1 MNKYDYRPDMW
12 FGEEDESKS
21 IWKRIGAVLLI
32 VAFIVLL
39 WGIMAIAGAYEEH
52 KLCMN
57 GAVEY
62 CIPEDFQ

>member
-1 MNKYDYRPDMW
+1 MNKYNYRPDMW
-12 FGEEDESKS
+12 FGEEDKPKS
-21 IWKRIGAVLLI
+21 ICKRISEVLLI

-39 WGIMAIAGAYEEH
+39 WGIMAVAGAYEEH
-52 KLCMN
+52 QLCMN

>member
-1 MNKYDYRPDMW
+1 MNKYNYRPDMW
-12 FGEEDESKS
+12 FDEEDKPKS
-21 IWKRIGAVLLI
+21 IWKRISEVLLI

-39 WGIMAIAGAYEEH
+39 WGIMAVAGAYEEH
-52 KLCMN
+52 QLCMN